1 MGGLSY
7 DRRVNSKDPLSL
19 TFMIIVASAYSV
31 VMVFYC
37 AEKCGNSPEDFVV
50 FSSGVLQGPFTGAAA
65 ADSRCRARGGGRPVL
80 GKGGSVAGRA
90 DAGGCARCGR
100 GKTT

>member
-37 AEKCGNSPEDFVV
+37 ADKFANSLEDFVV
-50 FSSGVLQGPFTGAAA
+50 FSSGVLH
-65 ADSRCRARGGGRPVL
+65 
-80 GKGGSVAGRA
+80 
-90 DAGGCARCGR
+90 
-100 GKTT
+100 